1 MILHNL
7 IISKISKGFISAEN
21 ERYVQHVNTQRSLV
35 ENLIECNNISTL
47 EQLEKTSCAGKWTC
61 LSYTFTL
68 CLECLLLTKLYNVL
82 KITQFL
88 CVFFPS
94 FYVAYKSASKY
105 ISDLSQKN
113 MFFSMTG
120 LRCSNWSDHHIPP
133 LKWSSPSMIKHPQSP
148 YSFTWKEL
156 TCKGKGE
163 ITTDQTGISTW
174 VPWISS
180 QVLYLLSYLVP
191 DNEPSWQSQQ

>member
-1 MILHNL
+1 M
-7 IISKISKGFISAEN
+7 F
-21 ERYVQHVNTQRSLV
+21 
-35 ENLIECNNISTL
+35 
-47 EQLEKTSCAGKWTC
+47 
-61 LSYTFTL
+61 
-68 CLECLLLTKLYNVL
+68 KLYIYPLFGVFTVNQAL
-82 KITQFL
+82 QCIKNHAIPL
-88 CVFFPS
+88 CILPS
-94 FYVAYKSASKY
+94 FYVAYRSAS
-105 ISDLSQKN
+105 KN

-163 ITTDQTGISTW
+163 KTTDQTGISTW